1 MTTKS
6 GMKKEITKIEKEK
19 EDHEKVTKMEGF
31 KLKDDFFSGWENC
44 EESQPVNGWTWR
56 MGRHGGGDGSDVIYV
71 NLI

>member
-31 KLKDDFFSGWENC
+31 KLKDEFLQDERIVKS
-44 EESQPVNGWTWR
+44 P
-56 MGRHGGGDGSDVIYV
+56 
-71 NLI
+71 NLSMVEPDEWAAMEAEMAQM